1 MLRPGEWLT
10 FGVLLRLDAELGR
23 TGIDSGSD
31 GRGHGDHRWEHDR
44 RRGGHLGREGTA
56 HLGCGVAGRTGGW
69 SEGPNLGFRGGDIP
83 GVWETLAT
91 PKTLRI

>member
-1 MLRPGEWLT
+1 MEYSEDFMPSLVGLEYWQRPDRWGHS
-10 FGVLLRLDAELGR
+10 
-23 TGIDSGSD
+23 DS
-31 GRGHGDHRWEHDR
+31 RWEHDR

-56 HLGCGVAGRTGGW
+56 HIGCGVAGRAGGW